1 MPARVNPGRQRGQA
15 MVEFAVILIVLV
27 MLVAGGAELA
37 LAGLNSSRTTEGAKA
52 GAGAWLEMGGNLT
65 YGTGPSD
72 GSDLVGASGAIPNG
86 VYGLG
91 GSEIFHDEGDHDV
104 FGLGDHDTPGSFMRP
119 TCGTPDTGFNHAG
132 LPSDADDAP
141 DATHPLAY
149 VTGDVYLFNPKPIDV
164 TYCGQG
170 GVNLALKALIERLPP
185 VNRAMYSLYERHV
198 VSEGE
203 EGCGA
208 PLNYSTPL
216 GGKCTLLMLPGRWD
230 SADDIT
236 RLAYLDI
243 DSVTEQ
249 ATLRDMTAECGDTTC
264 PVFQLQCAPQGGN
277 PQDSL
282 SCDSRASP
290 GDVCW
295 ESATNQRL
303 PCEVRV
309 VMRFQNV
316 FESLVLLGMGTAD
329 SSGNGAHVDEGGAD
343 FQSLDQEDAGND
355 GNLGKEVVA
364 LGSQRKLKPQ
374 KKFKGCYQT
383 VGGGNDFNSS
393 RATVW
398 NCN

>member
-1 MPARVNPGRQRGQA
+1 MPRQRGQA
-15 MVEFAVILIVLV
+15 MVEFAIIIVVLV

-37 LAGLNSSRTTEGAKA
+37 LAVLNSQRTTEGARA
-52 GAGAWLEMGGNLT
+52 GANAWLEMGGNLV

-72 GSDLVGASGAIPNG
+72 STDLVGVGGAIPNG

-91 GSEIFHDEGDHDV
+91 GSEIFHAEGDHDV
-104 FGLGDHDTPGSFMRP
+104 FGLGDHDTPGNFMRP

-132 LPSDADDAP
+132 LPSDADEAP
-141 DATHPLAY
+141 DATHRLAD
-149 VTGDVYLFNPKPIDV
+149 VNGDVYLFNPRPIDV
-164 TYCGQG
+164 TYCGQAG
-170 GVNLALKALIERLPP
+170 SLELQQLVDRLPP

-198 VSEGE
+198 VDAGE

-216 GGKCTLLMLPGRWD
+216 GGKCTLLLLPGRWD
-230 SADDIT
+230 AVDDVT

-243 DSVTEQ
+243 DPVTEQ
-249 ATLRDMTAECGDTTC
+249 ATLRDMTGECGDVTC
-264 PVFQLQCAPQGGN
+264 PAFQLQCAEQGGN
-277 PQDSL
+277 PQDPL

-290 GDVCW
+290 NGVCW
-295 ESATNQRL
+295 ADPVTRL

-309 VMRFQNV
+309 ITRFQNV
-316 FESLVLLGMGTAD
+316 FESLVLLGMGDTPP
-329 SSGNGAHVDEGGAD
+329 GKGAWVDEGGVD
-343 FQSLDQEDAGND
+343 FQSLDQVDAGND

-364 LGSQRKLKPQ
+364 LGSERKLKPQ

-383 VGGGNDFNSS
+383 VGGGSDFGSS
-393 RATVW
+393 RATTW